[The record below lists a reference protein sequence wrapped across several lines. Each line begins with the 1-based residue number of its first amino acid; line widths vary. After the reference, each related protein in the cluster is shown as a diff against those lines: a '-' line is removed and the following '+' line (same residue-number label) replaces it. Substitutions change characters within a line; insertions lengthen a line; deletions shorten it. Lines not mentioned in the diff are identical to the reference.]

1 MKRLLLISLLIAA
14 CCGCDKE
21 DASAGREETV
31 TVASKRIYF
40 NDPVGPSVLFYLVRF
55 EEGTQP
61 WKPIRTIRN
70 FAYETGYEYRI
81 RMRITEYEP
90 EPGVAVDSDPTLY
103 ECLEVVSRERK
114 TSSGLPD
121 GAVDE

>member
-1 MKRLLLISLLIAA
+1 MKRWLFFSALLIVAF
-14 CCGCDKE
+14 CGCDKE
-21 DASAGREETV
+21 DASDSREETV

-40 NDPVGPSVLFYLVRF
+40 NEPVGPIELFYLVRF
-55 EEGTQP
+55 DGTES
-61 WKPIRTIRN
+61 WKAIRTIRN

-90 EPGVAVDSDPTLY
+90 EPGLVVDSDPTLY
-103 ECLEVVSRERK
+103 ECLEVLSRERK
-114 TSSGLPD
+114 SSTGLPG